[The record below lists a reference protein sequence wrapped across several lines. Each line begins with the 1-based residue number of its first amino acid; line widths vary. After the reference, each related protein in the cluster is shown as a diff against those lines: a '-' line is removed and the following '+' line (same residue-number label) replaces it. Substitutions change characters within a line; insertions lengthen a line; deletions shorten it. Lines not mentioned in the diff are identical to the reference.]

1 MAAGD
6 LAESFQD
13 KVTCSICLEYFTD
26 PVTIECGQNFCRA
39 CLSQC
44 WGEPEP
50 NFSCLQC
57 RETALQRDLHPH
69 GKLGNLAERVK
80 RLRLQAGPEPEGQR
94 VGDRHQEALKLSCEE
109 DQPPLCLVCDR
120 SWAHRTHTVVPM
132 EEAAEEHREQILSR
146 LQHLWEEREELLG
159 LKSDWDKERERLL
172 RQTEVERPLVVSKCE
187 GLHRFL
193 AEQERLLLAR
203 LGELGEELGGGGRKM
218 PPTWRSSRCWNCCR
232 DEKAMSPHPVPESP
246 ELEKRIRDFPRENNL
261 QGAVTGF
268 LDVLSRV
275 IMVHLAHLLM
285 KNVHGGHV
293 AIRLA
298 LGDCANR
305 PFFRIVAAYNKRAR
319 DSKYLEQVGCYDP
332 LPNSHNEKLVG
343 LNIERIKHWIGCGAH
358 VTKPVEKLLGLSG
371 FFPLH
376 PMTIT
381 NAERLR
387 KRRALKA
394 ITASEEE
401 TPGD

>member
-6 LAESFQD
+6 LAGSLQD
-13 KVTCSICLEYFTD
+13 EVTCSICLEYFTD

-44 WGEPEP
+44 WGELEP
-50 NFSCLQC
+50 NFSCPQC
-57 RETALQRDLHPH
+57 RESALQRDLRPH
-69 GKLGNLAERVK
+69 GQLGNLAELVK
-80 RLRLQAGPEPEGQR
+80 CLRLQAGPEPEGQR

-109 DQPPLCLVCDR
+109 DQTLLCL
-120 SWAHRTHTVVPM
+120 
-132 EEAAEEHREQILSR
+132 EAAQEHREQILTR
-146 LQHLWEEREELLG
+146 LQHLWEETEELLG

-187 GLHRFL
+187 GLRQFL

-203 LGELGEELGGGGRKM
+203 LGELGEEIGRRREDNATHLGEEI
-218 PPTWRSSRCWNCCR
+218 SRLSALITELEGKR
-232 DEKAMSPHPVPESP
+232 QQPVLELLQSGDEKAMSPHPVPESP
-246 ELEKRIRDFPRENNL
+246 ELEKRIQDFPRENNL
-261 QGAVTGF
+261 QEAVTGF
-268 LDVLSRV
+268 
-275 IMVHLAHLLM
+275 
-285 KNVHGGHV
+285 
-293 AIRLA
+293 
-298 LGDCANR
+298 
-305 PFFRIVAAYNKRAR
+305 
-319 DSKYLEQVGCYDP
+319 
-332 LPNSHNEKLVG
+332 
-343 LNIERIKHWIGCGAH
+343 
-358 VTKPVEKLLGLSG
+358 LGLSG

>member
-6 LAESFQD
+6 LAGSLQD
-13 KVTCSICLEYFTD
+13 EVTCSICLEYFTD

-57 RETALQRDLHPH
+57 RESTLQRDLHPY
-69 GKLGNLAERVK
+69 GQLGNLAELVK

-120 SWAHRTHTVVPM
+120 SWAHLTRTVVPM
-132 EEAAEEHREQILSR
+132 EEAAQEHREQIPSR
-146 LQHLWEEREELLG
+146 LQHLWEETEELLG

-187 GLHRFL
+187 GLHQFL

-203 LGELGEELGGGGRKM
+203 LGELGEEIGRRREENATHLGEEI
-218 PPTWRSSRCWNCCR
+218 SRLSALMTELEGKRQQPVLELLPCYSG

-268 LDVLSRV
+268 LGTNSAVTLKPV
-275 IMVHLAHLLM
+275 IMQGTAFSRMEWKSINCM
-285 KNVHGGHV
+285 K
-293 AIRLA
+293 
-298 LGDCANR
+298 
-305 PFFRIVAAYNKRAR
+305 
-319 DSKYLEQVGCYDP
+319 
-332 LPNSHNEKLVG
+332 KLVQIQTDIIFLSKCKQMDIVPKG
-343 LNIERIKHWIGCGAH
+343 LKQGG
-358 VTKPVEKLLGLSG
+358 KSPG
-371 FFPLH
+371 F
-376 PMTIT
+376 
-381 NAERLR
+381 
-387 KRRALKA
+387 
-394 ITASEEE
+394 TAS
-401 TPGD
+401 